1 MSHAG
6 RHEGRDRDSTACPYY
21 AKVMGEERERE
32 GGPGAAYPKE
42 DLAGQSSVRV
52 EAVLPSPRAKARP
65 LPRDWGGVA
74 GQGRGSNAGGGLWV
88 VAKPQRCSFALC
100 PELFRQRCCRGWS
113 LPPACPWA
121 HHEPPLVPVSGR
133 SGRHGALA
141 SAARQRPVGLPGRP
155 NLPPQPARCP
165 LPSSNLMAQARGSAT
180 KAA

>member
-6 RHEGRDRDSTACPYY
+6 RYEGRDRDSTACPYY

-42 DLAGQSSVRV
+42 DLAGRSSVRV

-113 LPPACPWA
+113 LPPACPWLA
-121 HHEPPLVPVSGR
+121 AGVGDTEHWHRQLGKGPWGCQDGR
-133 SGRHGALA
+133 TSPHSRRG
-141 SAARQRPVGLPGRP
+141 
-155 NLPPQPARCP
+155 ARCP
-165 LPSSNLMAQARGSAT
+165 ALI
-180 KAA
+180 